1 MNLYR
6 DFRLSLIDQVADSIN
21 FKTPLFCSVENI
33 KDIIQADISMTNV
46 IYNEDQMIVNDLGHQ
61 VTKTQCKNPGKH
73 IVSF

>member
-1 MNLYR
+1 
-6 DFRLSLIDQVADSIN
+6 
-21 FKTPLFCSVENI
+21 
-33 KDIIQADISMTNV
+33 MTNV